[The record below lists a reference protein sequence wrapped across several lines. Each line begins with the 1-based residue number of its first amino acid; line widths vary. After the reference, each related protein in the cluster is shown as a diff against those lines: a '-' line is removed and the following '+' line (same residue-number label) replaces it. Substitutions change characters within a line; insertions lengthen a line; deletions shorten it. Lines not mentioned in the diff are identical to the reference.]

1 MKTKSLILAALLAT
15 LSGCATHQYTPKEK
29 FDAVATKELLKNGS
43 NSIKGSA
50 LIRQGGGGV
59 VTCAGQEVGLAP
71 ATPYQQERM
80 FAIYGNFYSGY
91 NPAFGG
97 RQVEFQGEDPEY
109 KYLIK
114 KTTCDAQGFFKFE
127 KIADGDFYVVSVI
140 LWKVNPYFYEGG
152 SLMQR
157 ITVKGGETKE
167 IVLAP

>member
-1 MKTKSLILAALLAT
+1 MKKQTAIIAALLVVLT
-15 LSGCATHQYTPKEK
+15 GCATHKYTPKAK
-29 FDAVATKELLKNGS
+29 FDEAATKELLKDGP

-59 VTCAGQEVGLAP
+59 VTCAGQEIGLAP
-71 ATPYQQERM
+71 ATLYQQERM
-80 FAIYGNFYSGY
+80 FAIYGNFDRGY

-97 RQVEFQGEDPEY
+97 SQVEFQGEDPEY

-114 KTTCDAQGFFKFE
+114 RTTCDAQGFFRFD
-127 KIADGDFYVVSVI
+127 KIADGDFYVASVI

-157 ITVKGGETKE
+157 VTVKGGETKE